1 MQLNKKILTLVAMGA
16 LGVGSIASIGLQ
28 AFAQT
33 NPTAPVISSQQS
45 TAQVE
50 QTTGPDTDNIQDQ
63 TNDNK
68 PDSAIEANGA
78 EGVETPETGTT
89 AEKELPGGHEDV
101 GTNANHQFEGV
112 E

>member
-28 AFAQT
+28 VFAQT
-33 NPTAPVISSQQS
+33 NPTAPVISNQQP

-63 TNDNK
+63 ANDNK
-68 PDSAIEANGA
+68 PDSALEAKGT
-78 EGVETPETGTT
+78 ETPETGST

-101 GTNANHQFEGV
+101 GANADHQFEGV